1 MVGAWLPDTGSRSAS
16 DASRLPAGQ
25 GRARCVRGILRES
38 GLLFGTPN
46 MPTLGAE
53 AKGPEEQLFLAVLR
67 VFTRIALDVAAQA
80 DAAPGPRPE
89 QVLLLF
95 AALMMA
101 DELHELRS
109 RPEPQA
115 VLPIEV
121 PAIPAQFAE
130 RLARI
135 ASRVEN
141 LADLLETEAANA

>member
-1 MVGAWLPDTGSRSAS
+1 MGAWLPDTGSRAAS

-53 AKGPEEQLFLAVLR
+53 AKGPEEQFFLAVLR

-95 AALMMA
+95 AALSG
-101 DELHELRS
+101 ELDAAEAIHRRIERAAKSWPL
-109 RPEPQA
+109 PQ
-115 VLPIEV
+115 VDGG
-121 PAIPAQFAE
+121 
-130 RLARI
+130 R
-135 ASRVEN
+135 
-141 LADLLETEAANA
+141 